1 MGNVVVLFEVAV
13 KDGKMED
20 YLNMAA
26 GLKDALSQAK
36 GFIRSERFSSL
47 SEEGKIFSMSLWE
60 DEASVERWR
69 DLAAHRM
76 CQKHG
81 RMEIFD
87 GYTITVVTPKRAYSM
102 TRRQDAPEDSNRFL
116 GV

>member
-1 MGNVVVLFEVAV
+1 MKKADFFATMHTAAPGSTPEAV
-13 KDGKMED
+13 QKMIDFAVECVQEEQYANFTPSKDP
-20 YLNMAA
+20 
-26 GLKDALSQAK
+26 
-36 GFIRSERFSSL
+36 
-47 SEEGKIFSMSLWE
+47 
-60 DEASVERWR
+60 EASVERWR